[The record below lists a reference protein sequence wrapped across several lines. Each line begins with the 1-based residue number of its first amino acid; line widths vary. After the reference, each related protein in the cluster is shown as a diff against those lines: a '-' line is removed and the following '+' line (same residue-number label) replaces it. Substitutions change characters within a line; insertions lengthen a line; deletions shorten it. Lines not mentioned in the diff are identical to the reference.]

1 MPLFG
6 GKFRHSKSPVRKK
19 LHFHAECPRKDI
31 KKDPLVLKVNG
42 EEFKFESGGWKP
54 VDNDGVDFK
63 KELENQKKISKD
75 LREENNL
82 LKIKL
87 EILLDMLTLE
97 TTKALERKSKLPLLE
112 EIGNRKL

>member
-6 GKFRHSKSPVRKK
+6 KKFCHKKTAARKK
-19 LHFHAECPRKDI
+19 LDFHPECPQPNFKEI
-31 KKDPLVLKVNG
+31 PVVLNLG
-42 EEFKFESGGWKP
+42 ENEFVFESGEWKTALE
-54 VDNDGVDFK
+54 DGLNY
-63 KELENQKKISKD
+63 KEEYKHLQRVTQE

-97 TTKALERKSKLPLLE
+97 TTKSLERSNEMIKHQE
-112 EIGNRKL
+112 NDNRAL

>member
-1 MPLFG
+1 MPFFG

-19 LHFHAECPRKDI
+19 LNFHVECPRKDI
-31 KKDPLVLKVNG
+31 KKDPLVLKVGG

-54 VDNDGVDFK
+54 ANSDGVDFK
-63 KELENQKKISKD
+63 KELENQKKISQELK
-75 LREENNL
+75 EENNL

-97 TTKALERKSKLPLLE
+97 TTKALERKSKMPLLE
-112 EIGNRKL
+112 EAGNRKL